1 MKNRVTILIIGI
13 LFIIADL
20 LYVIF
25 NALNAYNII
34 LLTIVYIPFVL
45 IAYLNKGLLGKVLVI
60 GFGALNTMGMIFGLV
75 ITIRNSFYYEE
86 TMEIVRYF
94 IEVAIGITLWVLM
107 IISAFKVLKEKD
119 NKGLNI
125 VVFIFF
131 VLYVLVQGVDI
142 VITENAILKEGF
154 VVFQTPEGEYLLKH
168 QILPFIK
175 ETLLSALLVSYL
187 IYASQK
193 KEEQPLL
200 EKEESLW
207 YYK

>member
-1 MKNRVTILIIGI
+1 MKNRVAILIIGI

-200 EKEESLW
+200 EKEESL
-207 YYK
+207 